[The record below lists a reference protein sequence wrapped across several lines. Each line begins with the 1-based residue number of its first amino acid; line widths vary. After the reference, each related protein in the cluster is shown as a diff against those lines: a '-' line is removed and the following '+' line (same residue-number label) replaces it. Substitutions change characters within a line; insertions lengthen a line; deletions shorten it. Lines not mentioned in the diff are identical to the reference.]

1 MEAIE
6 VSGLTKTYDGRN
18 VVDGL
23 TLTVHEGE
31 LFALLGVNGAGKTTT
46 IRMLTGL
53 TAPDGGDARICGHSI
68 RTQLPLVKR
77 AVGICPQETAVA
89 KKLTVRENVTLMA
102 RLYGQGKGEAARS
115 ADALIGEFGLSEVA
129 EKRAGKLSG
138 GWQRRLSIAM
148 AMAGRPKVLFLD
160 EPTVGLDVLARRAL
174 WELIR
179 GALRHMTI
187 VLTTHS
193 MEEAEAL
200 ASRIGIMAAGRLRA
214 CGAAPELMEQT
225 GTATLEDAFV
235 ALAQEGGAA

>member
-6 VSGLTKTYDGRN
+6 VMGLTKTYDGRN

-31 LFALLGVNGAGKTTT
+31 LFTLLGVNGAGKSTT

-53 TAPDGGDARICGHSI
+53 TRPDGGDARICGCSI
-68 RTQLPLVKR
+68 LTDVPGVKR
-77 AVGICPQETAVA
+77 AAGVCLQETAVA

-102 RLYGQGKGEAARS
+102 RLYGQGKDEAARS
-115 ADALIGEFGLSEVA
+115 TDALIGEFGLAEVA

-148 AMAGRPKVLFLD
+148 AMVGRPRVLFLD
-160 EPTVGLDVLARRAL
+160 EPTVGLDVLARRSL

-179 GALRHMTI
+179 GALSHMTI

-193 MEEAEAL
+193 MEEAAAL
-200 ASRIGIMAAGRLRA
+200 SDRVGVMASGRLRA
-214 CGAAPELMEQT
+214 CGTAAELMAQT
-225 GTATLEDAFV
+225 GTATLEDAFI